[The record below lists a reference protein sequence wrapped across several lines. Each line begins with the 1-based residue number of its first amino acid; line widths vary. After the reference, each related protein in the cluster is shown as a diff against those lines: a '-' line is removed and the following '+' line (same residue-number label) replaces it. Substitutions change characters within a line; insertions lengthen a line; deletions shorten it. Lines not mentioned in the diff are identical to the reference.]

1 MTETY
6 PQSGIIHMANGT
18 DIHWLS
24 KGPGDH
30 SSMIFTPEAK
40 EALSRVEI
48 KGVNFKDSS
57 TRRKK

>member
-6 PQSGIIHMANGT
+6 PQSGITRMANGT

-57 TRRKK
+57 SRRKK

>member
-18 DIHWLS
+18 DIHWIRQ
-24 KGPGDH
+24 GPGES
-30 SSMIFTPEAK
+30 SSMTFTPEAK

-48 KGVNFKDSS
+48 KGVRFKDSS
-57 TRRKK
+57 TPRNK